1 VQDIPDLKYKLVLF
15 VGSEA
20 IELETKDNRTWAPV
34 QRPYVLRLLTTCTH
48 RSLCVY
54 RDISPISHV
63 RVGIQINFKS
73 GHLSWTK
80 KVQDIKE
87 IDMKKP
93 FNEYWTSKKHDITVP
108 GWSLFLTGPLISDRG
123 AQRWLL
129 LENIVAPL
137 NYISLRALRFASLRP
152 RIASN

>member
-20 IELETKDNRTWAPV
+20 IELETEDNRTWTPV
-34 QRPYVLRLLTTCTH
+34 QRPYVPRLLTTCTH

-54 RDISPISHV
+54 RDISPISHM
-63 RVGIQINFKS
+63 RIEIQIKS
-73 GHLSWTK
+73 GPLPWAK
-80 KVQDIKE
+80 KVQNIKE

-93 FNEYWTSKKHDITVP
+93 FDEYWASKKHELTVP
-108 GWSLFLTGPLISDRG
+108 GWSSSLTGPLISDRE
-123 AQRWLL
+123 AQRWLS

-137 NYISLRALRFASLRP
+137 NYISLRALRFASLQP

>member
-34 QRPYVLRLLTTCTH
+34 QRPYVLLILTTCTNC
-48 RSLCVY
+48 RLCVY

-63 RVGIQINFKS
+63 RVEIQIKS
-73 GHLSWTK
+73 GHLSWAK
-80 KVQDIKE
+80 KVQNIKE

-93 FNEYWTSKKHDITVP
+93 FDEYWTSKKHEITAP
-108 GWSLFLTGPLISDRG
+108 GLSSFLTGLLISDRE
-123 AQRWLL
+123 AQRWLS

-137 NYISLRALRFASLRP
+137 NYISLRALRFASLQP

>member
-34 QRPYVLRLLTTCTH
+34 QRPYVLRLPTTCTH

-63 RVGIQINFKS
+63 RVEIQIKS
-73 GHLSWTK
+73 GHLPWAK
-80 KVQDIKE
+80 KVQNMNE
-87 IDMKKP
+87 IDIKKP
-93 FNEYWTSKKHDITVP
+93 FNEYWTSKKHEITVP
-108 GWSLFLTGPLISDRG
+108 GWSPFLAGPLISDRE
-123 AQRWLL
+123 AQRWLS
-129 LENIVAPL
+129 LENIVASL
-137 NYISLRALRFASLRP
+137 NYISLRALRFASLQL

>member
-1 VQDIPDLKYKLVLF
+1 VQGIPDLKYKLVLL

-34 QRPYVLRLLTTCTH
+34 QRPYVLRLLITCTH
-48 RSLCVY
+48 RSLRVY
-54 RDISPISHV
+54 RDISPISHM
-63 RVGIQINFKS
+63 RVEIQIKS
-73 GHLSWTK
+73 GHLPWAK
-80 KVQDIKE
+80 KVQNIKE

-93 FNEYWTSKKHDITVP
+93 FNEYWASKKHELTVP
-108 GWSLFLTGPLISDRG
+108 GLSSFLTGPLISDRG
-123 AQRWLL
+123 VQRWFS

-137 NYISLRALRFASLRP
+137 NYISLRALRFASLQS

>member
-1 VQDIPDLKYKLVLF
+1 VQDIPDLKYKLVLL

-54 RDISPISHV
+54 RDISPISHM
-63 RVGIQINFKS
+63 RVEIQIKS
-73 GHLSWTK
+73 GSLPWAK
-80 KVQDIKE
+80 KVQNIKE

-93 FNEYWTSKKHDITVP
+93 FDEYWASKKHELTVP
-108 GWSLFLTGPLISDRG
+108 GWSSFLTGPLISDRG
-123 AQRWLL
+123 AQRWLS

-137 NYISLRALRFASLRP
+137 NYISLRALRFGSLQP
-152 RIASN
+152 RIASS